1 MTLTKAIGASVQR
14 VDGAPFWSA
23 TLPEGASLTVAAGE
37 FVDLTSGYLRRA
49 GNLSAGNPL
58 GASDVVLGRIAGA
71 GQNASAGAK
80 ENVVVIADDQTL
92 FSIPVWNAGGTA
104 ELSQANLGLQYEI
117 YFTSGSIWV
126 MDIGETTDV
135 KVVYVGFDASVD
147 QTVPGF
153 RDVLWSSSEGELYGY
168 ALAKFLPAAR
178 QFG

>member
-49 GNLSAGNPL
+49 GNLATGNNLAPT
-58 GASDVVLGRIAGA
+58 DKILGRIAGA

-92 FSIPVWNAGGTA
+92 FSLPVWNTGLTA
-104 ELSQANLGLQYEI
+104 KLSQADLGLDFQIGYQ
-117 YFTSGSIWV
+117 TSIWV
-126 MDIGETTDV
+126 IDV
-135 KVVYVGFDASVD
+135 GSGSDPHGIIVGFDASVD
-147 QTVPGF
+147 QVVPGY
-153 RDVLWSSSEGELYGY
+153 RDVLWSSTAGEVHGY
-168 ALAKFLPAAR
+168 AMVKIIAANR